1 MSIILSV
8 VLVLGFLSTIN
19 AECPNACSAHGKCG
33 AYDQCICYRN
43 WMANDCS
50 ERVCQFGLA
59 HVDSPKGDLDSSS
72 GKLSGPLTADSV
84 VVNDAM
90 YPRGTNE
97 QYPNMVDTDNAIQ
110 TNSAHEYRECSNKG
124 ICDRGTGDCK
134 CFEGYHGSACQR
146 AYCPVTGGLT
156 CSGHGTCETI
166 KEIAA
171 QDTNNIYNL
180 WDEYSTMGCNCD
192 KGYSGPDCSDRVCKF
207 GVDPL
212 YYDDEQNT
220 RIANWTIQFYTQLAG
235 GIAAQ
240 TVIGN
245 YSLVFYDSMG
255 EDWET
260 GPIDIFARCDQVTD
274 ALEALPNNVVPRNS
288 VLCYNQAAGTGL
300 SDSANGGM
308 KPYDSGASGA
318 TTLYGYSAYPLFSF
332 ETNFL
337 VHNRYTIAFTE
348 NPGRLRQIEVNKYL
362 DGTRPTL
369 FSLETGSETAST
381 LGWHIYADGFT
392 GEYVDYVNDL
402 CQGVYLRLKPP
413 TSGTADRTPNLPNHN
428 VLEAV
433 DINNLNA
440 GSAMT
445 IKFKTC
451 LGNSDKSA
459 DDDFNNANDIYN
471 WDMGTSRNP
480 HLVKLVDATYMV
492 NNYALNQAK
501 YGDVTAA
508 TQATFRSATS
518 KSSWRDDAD
527 YHYPLSQ
534 LCPNEINAGNGGK
547 FLYGKQYANPNV
559 PASGSLNVADP
570 TWCRRE
576 NPPGF
581 FVVLWFSGASS
592 TSGAFL
598 TYNNFVSRPSY
609 GLESIGAARAMF
621 MVFTTKG
628 ILEEVNKNV
637 GVFNIDHAWDALVKT
652 RRLFGNVLHT
662 FTTNGASDPNLACEQ
677 WPAGS
682 NNGNDCLNK
691 GDLIMVFN
699 KFIESTAVL
708 SNPLYLNMYRVEK
721 IYRADPNKID
731 PDYDGITAPVNDVV
745 KASTTTNQIILD
757 YGMNA
762 KYTYNAALTA
772 SNVNPVVSP
781 DNGAWWTIPERGG
794 LLTASVW
801 KFIPPAQY
809 GYELAAQCSNRG
821 TCDATTGLCQCFNG
835 YTGDACQQQD
845 ALAA

>member
-72 GKLSGPLTADSV
+72 GKLSGPATADSV

-97 QYPNMVDTDNAIQ
+97 QYPNMVDTDNAVQ
-110 TNSAHEYRECSNKG
+110 ANSAHEYRECSNKG

-220 RIANWTIQFYTQLAG
+220 RIANWTIQFYTQLASG
-235 GIAAQ
+235 GAGTSVVGQ
-240 TVIGN
+240 QVIGN

-260 GPIDIFARCDQVTD
+260 GPIDIFALCDDVTN
-274 ALEALPNNVVPRNS
+274 ALEALPNNVVPDNS
-288 VLCYNQAAGTGL
+288 VLCYNEALGVKTVAADVAMNPFDPTTGV
-300 SDSANGGM
+300 
-308 KPYDSGASGA
+308 
-318 TTLYGYSAYPLFSF
+318 TTLFAYTASPLGLH
-332 ETNFL
+332 ET
-337 VHNRYTIAFTE
+337 VRIHNRYTLAFTQ

-369 FSLETGSETAST
+369 FSLEAGSETAST
-381 LGWHIYADGFT
+381 LGWHIFADGFT

-402 CQGVYLRLKPP
+402 CQGVFLRVGAP
-413 TSGTADRTPNLPNHN
+413 SGRNHN
-428 VLEAV
+428 ILEAV
-433 DINNLNA
+433 DINKLDA

-451 LGNSDKSA
+451 LGNSDKTA
-459 DDDFNNANDIYN
+459 DDDFTNVDIYN
-471 WDMGTSRNP
+471 WDYGTSKNP

-492 NNYALNQAK
+492 ANHALNKAK
-501 YGDVTAA
+501 YGDIAA
-508 TQATFRSATS
+508 GDQATFRSATA

-547 FLYGKQYANPNV
+547 FRYGIQFAIGGYVNADTAHK
-559 PASGSLNVADP
+559 NVADP
-570 TWCRRE
+570 SWCRRE

-581 FVVLWFSGASS
+581 FVVLWYTGSV
-592 TSGAFL
+592 FL
-598 TYNNFVSRPSY
+598 TYNNFVTTDYYAVS
-609 GLESIGAARAMF
+609 GASQAMF

-628 ILEEVNKNV
+628 VLEEVNKNL
-637 GVFNIDHAWDALVKT
+637 GVFNIDSTWPDLTKT
-652 RRLFGNVLHT
+652 RRTMGNVLHT
-662 FTTNGASDPNLACEQ
+662 FRTVTAGSTDPNLACEQ

-682 NNGNDCLNK
+682 NNANDCLNK
-691 GDLIMVFN
+691 GDMIMVFN
-699 KFIESTAVL
+699 KFNEAV
-708 SNPLYLNMYRVEK
+708 SRVTNPLYLNMYRVEK
-721 IYRADPNKID
+721 IYRSDPNKID
-731 PDYDGITAPVNDVV
+731 PEYTGSDTANPGNDAI
-745 KASTTTNQIILD
+745 KALPTNNQIILD

-762 KYTYNAALTA
+762 KYTYTAASTA
-772 SNVNPVVSP
+772 DVDNPAVSP
-781 DNGAWWTIPERGG
+781 DNNAWWAIPTTGG
-794 LLTASVW
+794 KLTASVW

-821 TCDATTGLCQCFNG
+821 TCDATTGLCQCFHG
-835 YTGDACQQQD
+835 YTGDACQKQD